1 MVFILVLLGW
11 LFSLT
16 LHEYAH
22 ARVAYAGGDYGVKE
36 KGYLSFNPIRYM
48 DPMMSVLIPLVI
60 MLLGGIALPG
70 GLVYVR
76 HDLLRSPAWSAAV
89 SLAGPAANA
98 LCAVACAA
106 PFALGFAPESAMGAS
121 AGWVALGYLAYLQ
134 VMAVVLNLLPIPSFD
149 GFGVIEPFLPLEA
162 RRALFPLR
170 RYGFVAVLLLIL
182 FVQPVGD
189 AIFGLVR
196 NVTLGLGVPLDFVRQ
211 GQAALRSFGR

>member
-1 MVFILVLLGW
+1 MVFLLVLLGW

-48 DPMMSVLIPLVI
+48 DPVMSVIIPLVV

-76 HDLLRSPAWSAAV
+76 HDLLRGPGWSAAV
-89 SLAGPAANA
+89 SIAGPAANA

-106 PFALGFAPESAMGAS
+106 PFALGVAPESAIGAS
-121 AGWVALGYLAYLQ
+121 PVWIAIGYLAYLQ

-149 GFGVIEPFLPLEA
+149 GFGVIEPFLPREL
-162 RRALFPLR
+162 RRALFPIR
-170 RYGFVAVLLLIL
+170 RYGFIAVLLLL
-182 FVQPVGD
+182 FFVQPVGD

-196 NVTLGLGVPLDFVRQ
+196 SVTEGLGVPIGFVRE
-211 GQAALRSFGR
+211 GQHALKTFGR